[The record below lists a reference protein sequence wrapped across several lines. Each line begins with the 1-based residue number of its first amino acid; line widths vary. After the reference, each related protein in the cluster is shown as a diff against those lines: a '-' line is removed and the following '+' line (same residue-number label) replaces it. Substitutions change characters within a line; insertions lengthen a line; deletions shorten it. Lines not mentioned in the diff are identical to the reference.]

1 VTKLDIIVERVNKAA
16 NFWADTK
23 DVDYC
28 AGLSLKEIKEYDKE
42 NFEDFFLF
50 KKELSAC
57 GY

>member
-28 AGLSLKEIKEYDKE
+28 AGLSLKEIKEYERK
-42 NFEDFFLF
+42 L
-50 KKELSAC
+50 
-57 GY
+57 